1 MVLLTVKVK
10 GNVMKIND
18 RSKGTIMNSNKLF
31 EKLDKL
37 DSYTVGDPNEEITI
51 SKISLFNKNKNLEIN
66 LLLLPD
72 KSLKIFNIND
82 IVIGYLYFQD
92 SDCESCFNEFFDSF
106 NTDADKDKISIIKIK
121 YPAKDLVQ
129 VNVSWNSLIYELDSG
144 YNILLFM
151 GTLFNEKGI

>member
-1 MVLLTVKVK
+1 
-10 GNVMKIND
+10 MKIND

-72 KSLKIFNIND
+72 KSLKIFNVND
-82 IVIGYLYFQD
+82 IVIGYLYFKD
-92 SDCESCFNEFFDSF
+92 SDCESSYNEFFDSF
-106 NTDADKDKISIIKIK
+106 NADADKDKISIIKIK
-121 YPAKDLVQ
+121 YPDKDLVQ

-151 GTLFNEKGI
+151 GTQFNEKGI

>member
-82 IVIGYLYFQD
+82 IVFGYLYFQD
-92 SDCESCFNEFFDSF
+92 SDCESCYNEFFDNF
-106 NTDADKDKISIIKIK
+106 NTDADKDKISTIKIK

>member
-1 MVLLTVKVK
+1 
-10 GNVMKIND
+10 MKIND

-37 DSYTVGDPNEEITI
+37 DSYTIGDPNEEITI

-129 VNVSWNSLIYELDSG
+129 VNVSWNSLIYELDCG

>member
-92 SDCESCFNEFFDSF
+92 SDCESCFNVF
-106 NTDADKDKISIIKIK
+106 
-121 YPAKDLVQ
+121 
-129 VNVSWNSLIYELDSG
+129 
-144 YNILLFM
+144 
-151 GTLFNEKGI
+151 